1 MVPYPDS
8 LDDVTKFSPELILL
22 WARRTI
28 LYLEIE
34 KMELEILELE
44 TTKAN
49 PEVEM
54 EEIQIKRIDLLKDA
68 LASANEEKT
77 VVIEKYE

>member
-8 LDDVTKFSPELILL
+8 LDDVSKFSPELILL

-44 TTKAN
+44 TMKAN
-49 PEVEM
+49 KENEM
-54 EEIQIKRIDLLKDA
+54 DEIQIKRIDLLKEA
-68 LASANEEKT
+68 LAAANEEKT